1 MIVKWALEL
10 DYTQGNST
18 HILSLS
24 KLMKLNTK
32 VNGGFYV
39 NNTKT
44 AKRLVRTAIIAALYA
59 AVTIALAPISYGP
72 VQFRVSEIMVL
83 LAFFDPFYIGGLTL
97 GCFIANILGPNGV
110 ADVIFGTLATF
121 ISVYAIS
128 LTGKFVKNNKASIII
143 ASLWPTIFNGVII
156 GLMLNYLYQLPLILS
171 IGEVGIGE
179 FVVVT
184 IVGVPVIKLIQNK
197 YDKLLIIKTM
207 F

>member
-1 MIVKWALEL
+1 
-10 DYTQGNST
+10 
-18 HILSLS
+18 
-24 KLMKLNTK
+24 
-32 VNGGFYV
+32 V

-44 AKRLVRTAIIAALYA
+44 VKRLVRTAIIAALYA
-59 AVTIALAPISYGP
+59 AITLALAPISYGP
-72 VQFRVSEIMVL
+72 VQFRMSEIMVL

-110 ADVIFGTLATF
+110 PDVIFGTLATF

-143 ASLWPTIFNGVII
+143 ASLWPTIFNGVIV
-156 GLMLNYLYQLPLILS
+156 GWMLNYLYQLPLILS
-171 IGEVGIGE
+171 IGEVAIGE